1 MIREREVGSEVQ
13 TLGFGVLR
21 VCWALGG
28 DGECGVGRHTLEK
41 GREEA
46 ILKKTTQDCEENRY

>member
-13 TLGFGVLR
+13 TLGFSVLR
-21 VCWALGG
+21 VCWAPGG

-41 GREEA
+41 GRE
-46 ILKKTTQDCEENRY
+46 